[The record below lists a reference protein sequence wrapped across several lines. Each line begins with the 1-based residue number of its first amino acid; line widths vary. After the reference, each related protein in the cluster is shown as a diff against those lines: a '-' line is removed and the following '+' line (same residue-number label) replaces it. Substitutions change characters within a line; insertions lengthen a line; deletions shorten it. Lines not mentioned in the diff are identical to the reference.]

1 MILPSIPTPGKRP
14 RSACRSVPVPCI
26 IRKPLSLSAFS
37 DGPPKHPEQPDRR
50 RRSAHGVEMSTRRRY
65 RKNTLPAPCI
75 LRGHPSPHE
84 SPDRRSGVPCLLKQ
98 PCAPRTMLRQRAR
111 FACPG
116 GFCPIESARP
126 RRCVPFIARLP
137 KYPCSLP
144 RARLPGN
151 PCSLPYTRLPG

>member
-1 MILPSIPTPGKRP
+1 MILPGIPTRGKRP

-37 DGPPKHPEQPDRR
+37 GGPPEQLRR
-50 RRSAHGVEMSTRRRY
+50 RCRKST
-65 RKNTLPAPCI
+65 LACPCI

-126 RRCVPFIARLP
+126 RRCVPFIRKITGIPMLSP
-137 KYPCSLP
+137 TCKITGKPMLSPIYKIT
-144 RARLPGN
+144 GKN
-151 PCSLPYTRLPG
+151 PCSLLYTRLPG